1 MDKDA
6 TATSSMTESTMS
18 APGADHD
25 PAAASSLAASPRAD
39 GFRRLLEATSIIQWE
54 ADART
59 RDFTYVGSQ
68 AERLLGFSLDE
79 WYQPAFWLT
88 RLHPDDRERVLRF
101 REEALVEREAYELEY
116 RMVGAH
122 GEVLWL
128 HDVVAV
134 ERVDGEPAIIR
145 GFLIDVTARK
155 RAEDTA
161 RASEARLGKLLE
173 QAPDALIAVRADG
186 SIAFVNRQAERLF
199 GYDGGTLVGRS
210 FDELVPG
217 HGKLRRLL
225 DADRGMVVDESVPTV
240 EPGQLQ
246 PVEAI
251 GEGGRRFPAEADLNP
266 LQTDEGLVVVIT
278 VRDVSARLAVDT
290 ALRESEE
297 RFRIAAALGAD
308 IIAEV
313 DIRSGVVVWFGQVD
327 AALGYERGEFPRTID
342 GWAGQL
348 HPEDRERVVADVQR
362 HVYERRE
369 GLSAE
374 FRIQTKDL
382 SYRHWT
388 VRAAPRLEDA
398 RRPTTFIAVCQDITA
413 ETVARTEALHHRDAL
428 AHVARVSALG
438 ELTGALAHELNQ
450 PLAAML
456 SNAQAALRMLDSGS
470 PEPSLLVEVLR
481 DIVADDRRASAII
494 QRLRALMRH
503 DTTAR
508 ERIDLA
514 QVVREVREVA
524 RAALVDRGV
533 TVVPDFDADLPAI
546 VADRIQIQQVVLNLI
561 NNAMQAMEGQD
572 DARLVVGVRG
582 REDGWQVVAVSD
594 SGPGI
599 PPSRLPSLFEPFETS
614 RSDGLGMG
622 LSISRTIVEAH
633 GGEIGAENLKGGG
646 ARVQFTLPPGRPAP

>member
-1 MDKDA
+1 MGRDA
-6 TATSSMTESTMS
+6 TATSSMTESIMS
-18 APGADHD
+18 AQGDGHD
-25 PAAASSLAASPRAD
+25 LVAASPREI

-68 AERLLGFSLDE
+68 AERLLGFPLDE

-134 ERVDGEPAIIR
+134 ERIDGEPTIIR
-145 GFLIDVTARK
+145 GLLIDVTGRK
-155 RAEDTA
+155 RAEDIA
-161 RASEARLGKLLE
+161 RASEARLGQLLE

-186 SIAFVNRQAERLF
+186 SIAFVNLQAERLF
-199 GYDGGTLVGRS
+199 GYEGVALVGRS

-217 HGKLRRLL
+217 YGELHRLL
-225 DADRGMVVDESVPTV
+225 DADRGVVVEESVPPV
-240 EPGQLQ
+240 NPGQLK

-251 GEGGRRFPAEADLNP
+251 GAGGRRFPAEADLNP

-278 VRDVSARLAVDT
+278 VRDVSARLAADT

-308 IIAEV
+308 IIAEI
-313 DIRSGVVVWFGQVD
+313 DIRSGAVFWFGQVD

-348 HPEDRERVVADVQR
+348 HPEDRERVVTDVQR

-374 FRIQTKDL
+374 FRIKAKDL

-388 VRAAPRLEDA
+388 VRAAPRSEDG
-398 RRPTTFIAVCQDITA
+398 RRPTTFIAVCQDITT
-413 ETVARTEALHHRDAL
+413 EMVARTEALQHRDAL

-456 SNAQAALRMLDSGS
+456 SNAQAALRMLDTSS
-470 PEPSLLVEVLR
+470 LEPSLLAEVLR

-494 QRLRALMRH
+494 QRLRALMH
-503 DTTAR
+503 NDTTAR

-514 QVVREVREVA
+514 QEVREVREVV

-533 TVVPDFDADLPAI
+533 MVVPDFDADLPAI

-572 DARLVVGVRG
+572 DARLVLGVRG

-599 PPSRLPSLFEPFETS
+599 LPSRLCTLFEPFETS
-614 RSDGLGMG
+614 RADGLGMG

-633 GGEIGAENLKGGG
+633 GGEIEAENLRGGG
-646 ARVQFTLPPGRPAP
+646 ARVQFALPPGRLAP

>member
-1 MDKDA
+1 M
-6 TATSSMTESTMS
+6 TNPSPTSSPR
-18 APGADHD
+18 AALGGQG
-25 PAAASSLAASPRAD
+25 AAAPRATPRAD

-68 AERLLGFSLDE
+68 AERLLGFPLDD

-88 RLHPDDRERVLRF
+88 HLHPDDRERVLRL
-101 REEALVEREAYELEY
+101 REKALIEREAYELEY
-116 RMVGAH
+116 RMVGAQ
-122 GEVLWL
+122 GRVLWL

-134 ERVDGEPAIIR
+134 ERVDGQADIIR
-145 GFLIDVTARK
+145 GFLIDVTERK
-155 RAEDTA
+155 RAEETA
-161 RASEARLGKLLE
+161 RASEARLRQLLE

-186 SIAFVNRQAERLF
+186 NIAFVNRQAERLF
-199 GYDGGTLVGRS
+199 GHPL
-210 FDELVPG
+210 DELLGSAFERLVPG
-217 HGKLRRLL
+217 YEKLSRLI
-225 DADRGMVVDESVPTV
+225 AAGGTTPRE
-240 EPGQLQ
+240 EPGARDGQIGE

-251 GEGGRRFPAEADLNP
+251 GEGGRRFPAEIDLNP

-278 VRDVSARLAVDT
+278 VRDVSARLAADT
-290 ALRESEE
+290 ALRDSEE
-297 RFRIAAALGAD
+297 RFRIAATMGAD

-313 DIRSGVVVWFGQVD
+313 DIRTGRVVWFGQVD
-327 AALGYERGEFPRTID
+327 EVLGYDRGEFPRTID
-342 GWAGQL
+342 GWAEQL

-362 HVYERRE
+362 RVYERRE

-374 FRIQTKDL
+374 FRIRAKD
-382 SYRHWT
+382 SSFRHWT
-388 VRAAPRLEDA
+388 VRVAPRSDGA
-398 RRPTTFIAVCQDITA
+398 RRPKTFIAVCQDITA
-413 ETVARTEALHHRDAL
+413 ETAARTEALRHRDAL

-456 SNAQAALRMLDSGS
+456 SNAQAALRMLDREH
-470 PEPSLLVEVLR
+470 PDPSMLGEVLR

-514 QVVREVREVA
+514 QVVREVREVV
-524 RAALVDRGV
+524 RAALSDRGV
-533 TVVPDFDADLPAI
+533 TVVPDFDADLPPI

-572 DARLVVGVRG
+572 DARLVLGVRG
-582 REDGWQVVAVSD
+582 REDGWQVVSVRD

-599 PPSRLPSLFEPFETS
+599 PAERLRSLFEPFETS

-633 GGEIGAENLKGGG
+633 GGEIEAENVRGGG
-646 ARVQFTLPPGRPAP
+646 ARVQFVLPPGRAARP

>member
-1 MDKDA
+1 MSRDA
-6 TATSSMTESTMS
+6 IFPSSMTESTMPAS
-18 APGADHD
+18 GADHD
-25 PAAASSLAASPRAD
+25 PAPAAGSGANPRAD

-68 AERLLGFSLDE
+68 AERLLGFPLDE
-79 WYQPAFWLT
+79 WYTPAFWLT

-116 RMVGAH
+116 RMVGAQ
-122 GEVLWL
+122 GKVLWL

-145 GFLIDVTARK
+145 GFLIDVTERK

-161 RASEARLGKLLE
+161 RASEARLRKLLE

-186 SIAFVNRQAERLF
+186 NIAFVNRQAERLF
-199 GYDGGTLVGRS
+199 GYDGGALFGLA

-217 HGKLRRLL
+217 HAELRRLL
-225 DADRGMVVDESVPTV
+225 DADRGVVGDESAPSSD
-240 EPGQLQ
+240 PGPRP

-251 GEGGRRFPAEADLNP
+251 GAGGRRFPAEADLNP

-278 VRDVSARLAVDT
+278 VRDVSARLAADT

-297 RFRIAAALGAD
+297 RFRIAATLGAD

-313 DIRSGVVVWFGQVD
+313 DIRSGAVVWFGQVD
-327 AALGYERGEFPRTID
+327 ETLGYERGEFPRTID

-362 HVYERRE
+362 HVYERRQ
-369 GLSAE
+369 GVSAE
-374 FRIQTKDL
+374 FRIQAKDR

-388 VRAAPRLEDA
+388 VRVAPRSEDA
-398 RRPTTFIAVCQDITA
+398 RRPRTFIAVCQDITA
-413 ETVARTEALHHRDAL
+413 ETIARTEALQHRDAL

-456 SNAQAALRMLDSGS
+456 SNAQAALRMLDRGS
-470 PEPSLLVEVLR
+470 PEPSMLAEVLR

-494 QRLRALMRH
+494 QRLRALMRR

-514 QVVREVREVA
+514 QVVREVREVV

-533 TVVPDFDADLPAI
+533 TVVPDFDADLSAI

-561 NNAMQAMEGQD
+561 NNAMQAMEGQT
-572 DARLVVGVRG
+572 DARLVLGVRG

-599 PPSRLPSLFEPFETS
+599 PPNRLRSLFEPFQTS

-633 GGEIGAENLKGGG
+633 GGEIKAENLTGGG
-646 ARVQFTLPPGRPAP
+646 ARVQFALPPGRPAP